1 MLNYAVYKD
10 FVNKAIGDIRYP
22 ESPEGL
28 YQPIAYTLAGGGK
41 RLRSVL
47 VLSVA
52 DALGLDCSESINQA
66 LGIEIFHNFTL
77 LHDDV
82 MDRADVRRGKP
93 TVHVKW
99 NESTAILSGD
109 AMLTLAGMYMCRCRG
124 EVLPDVMD
132 LYQRTA
138 MEIYEGQQYDMDFEQ
153 RNDVSTGEYIHMI
166 RLKTAV
172 LLGCACATGALLAGA
187 DAGVRDAF
195 YTYGEQL
202 GLAFQL
208 QDDYLDTYGDP
219 KVFGKAVGGDI
230 MNDKKN
236 YLLAKAYE
244 LSDGEQRATLDAYR
258 GSRDPE
264 KIGIYKEVYAATGVK
279 DDCLNLMKEYVD
291 RAVAALDNAGL
302 SPEAKAFFVEI
313 AESSLTRQS

>member
-1 MLNYAVYKD
+1 MLKYADYKD
-10 FVNKAIGDIRYP
+10 IVNKAIDDIHYP
-22 ESPEGL
+22 DRPNGL
-28 YQPIAYTLAGGGK
+28 YDPIEYTLASGGK

-52 DALGLDCSESINQA
+52 DALGAGCDEVINQA

-82 MDRADVRRGKP
+82 MDRADVRRGMP

-99 NESTAILSGD
+99 DESTAILSGD
-109 AMLTLAGMYMCRCRG
+109 AMLTLAGMYMCRCRDY
-124 EVLPDVMD
+124 VLPQAME

-138 MEIYEGQQYDMDFEQ
+138 MEVYEGQQYDMDFEH
-153 RNDVSTGEYIHMI
+153 RNDVSTDEYIDMI

-172 LLGCACATGALLAGA
+172 LLGCACSMGALLAGA
-187 DAGVRDAF
+187 DVKVCDAF

-219 KVFGKAVGGDI
+219 AVFGKAVGGDI

-244 LSDGEQRATLDAYR
+244 LCDDTQRKLLDSYR
-258 GSRDPE
+258 GSRDVK
-264 KIGIYKEVYAATGVK
+264 KIDIYKEVYAALGVK
-279 DDCLNLMKEYVD
+279 DKCLDLMREYVD
-291 RAVAALDNAGL
+291 KAVTALESTGI
-302 SPEAKAFFVEI
+302 SQEAKVFFIEI
-313 AESSLTRQS
+313 AKTSLTRQS

>member
-1 MLNYAVYKD
+1 MHNYAFYKD
-10 FVNKAIGDIRYP
+10 SVNKAINDINYP
-22 ESPEGL
+22 ESPKGL
-28 YQPIAYTLAGGGK
+28 YDPIAYTLMGGGK

-52 DALGLDCSESINQA
+52 DALGADCGDAMSQA

-82 MDRADVRRGKP
+82 MDRADVRRGNP

-109 AMLTLAGMYMCRCRG
+109 AMLTLAGMHMCRCNAT
-124 EVLPDVMD
+124 VLPKVVQ

-138 MEIYEGQQYDMDFEQ
+138 MEVYEGQQYDMDFEQ
-153 RNDVSTGEYIHMI
+153 RNDVSTDEYIEMI

-172 LLGCACATGALLAGA
+172 LLGCACAMGALLSGA
-187 DAGVRDAF
+187 DSKVQDAF
-195 YTYGEQL
+195 YAYGEQL

-230 MNDKKN
+230 LNDKKN

-244 LSDGEQRATLDAYR
+244 LCDRTQRDVLDNYV
-258 GSRDPE
+258 GSRIPD
-264 KIGIYKEVYAATGVK
+264 KVDIYKEVYAILGVK
-279 DDCLNLMKEYVD
+279 DECLNLMKKYVD
-291 RAVAALDNAGL
+291 SAIMALDSIGL
-302 SPEAKAFFVEI
+302 DSEAKAFFVDI
-313 AESSLTRQS
+313 AKSSLTRQS

>member
-1 MLNYAVYKD
+1 MQKYADYKD
-10 FVNKAIGDIRYP
+10 IVNKAIDGIQYP
-22 ESPEGL
+22 DSPKGL
-28 YQPIAYTLAGGGK
+28 YDPIAYTLAGGGK

-52 DALGLDCSESINQA
+52 DALGTDCDGVINQA

-82 MDRADVRRGKP
+82 MDRAEMRRGMP

-99 NESTAILSGD
+99 DESTAILSGD
-109 AMLTLAGMYMCRCRG
+109 AMLTLAGMYMCRCRDY
-124 EVLPDVMD
+124 VLPQAMA

-138 MEIYEGQQYDMDFEQ
+138 MEVYEGQQYDMDFEQ
-153 RNDVSTGEYIHMI
+153 RNDVSTDEYIDMI

-172 LLGCACATGALLAGA
+172 LLGCACSMGALLAGA
-187 DAGVRDAF
+187 DEKVRDAF

-219 KVFGKAVGGDI
+219 AVFGKAVGGDI

-244 LSDGEQRATLDAYR
+244 LCDDTQRKMLDSYR
-258 GSRDPE
+258 GSRDAK
-264 KIGIYKEVYAATGVK
+264 KIDIYKEVYAALGVK
-279 DDCLNLMKEYVD
+279 DKCLDLMREYVD
-291 RAVAALDNAGL
+291 KAVTALESTGISL
-302 SPEAKAFFVEI
+302 EAKAFFIEI
-313 AESSLTRQS
+313 AKSSLTRQS